1 MRSLEH
7 AIWMRRRPSRPA
19 VKVPFIAVAV
29 LACGVRSFALAGEP
43 ELPAVTENDLV
54 THPSLEVVERYAV
67 AQNPAIR
74 AARQAWEA
82 ARQRIPQVRSYDN
95 VEVTYLPDT
104 NNMAQ
109 TRAGPQENGVGVAQ
123 PIPFPGKLTLRGRVA
138 EEEAEAAR
146 EALQAVT
153 QEVQREV
160 RARYAEYYL
169 AARSLE
175 VNSATTTLARE
186 FAAIAEARYRVGT
199 APQQDAIQAQ
209 EELSRLAA
217 ERVAF
222 EGELPAAQGAL
233 NAVLDRPPRAP
244 LGPAGEID
252 AMALEVPLD
261 ALVEQAGR
269 ARPEL
274 RAQDHMIEARRRSLT
289 LAKMGFLPDFK
300 IGGQY
305 IQVGGGTSPDFAKDG
320 QDIWMASLGL
330 SVPIWVNRVRAGVSE
345 ARARVMSEE
354 FRRRDLTNQVFDQL
368 QRAYERVGV
377 AARVERI
384 YRLTLMPQTEE
395 RVESARA
402 GYQTGRVDFLTLIDS
417 LTSLEDVRL
426 KRYRAVRDYQRALAD
441 LERAVGEPISWDGA
455 ASEEER

>member
-1 MRSLEH
+1 MKVLGIVV
-7 AIWMRRRPSRPA
+7 AALVGGFRP
-19 VKVPFIAVAV
+19 VAVA
-29 LACGVRSFALAGEP
+29 AESSPEP
-43 ELPAVTENDLV
+43 EVPAVTEHDLV
-54 THPSLEVVERYAV
+54 THPSLDVVERYAV
-67 AQNPAIR
+67 ARNPAIR
-74 AARQAWEA
+74 TARQAWEA

-95 VEVTYLPDT
+95 LEVTYLPDT

-138 EEEAEAAR
+138 AEEAEAAH
-146 EALQAVT
+146 EALHATT
-153 QEVQREV
+153 QEVQRQA

-169 AARSLE
+169 AAHSLE

-186 FAAIAEARYRVGT
+186 FAAIAEARYRVGA
-199 APQQDAIQAQ
+199 APQQDVIRAE
-209 EELSRLAA
+209 EELSNLAA
-217 ERVAF
+217 ERAGF
-222 EGELPAAQGAL
+222 EGDLPAAQGAL
-233 NAVLDRPPRAP
+233 NALLDRPPRAP
-244 LGPAGEID
+244 LGPAGELE
-252 AMALEVPLD
+252 AKALEVPLD
-261 ALVEQAGR
+261 ALVAQADG

-274 RAQDHMIEARRRSLT
+274 RAQDHLVEARRRSLT

-305 IQVGGGTSPDFAKDG
+305 IQVGGGTSPEFAKDG
-320 QDIWMASLGL
+320 QDIWMASLGF
-330 SVPIWVNRVRAGVSE
+330 SVPIWVNRVQAGVNES
-345 ARARVMSEE
+345 RAEVMREE
-354 FRRRDLTNQVFDQL
+354 FRRRDLTNRVVDQL

-402 GYQTGRVDFLTLIDS
+402 AYQTARVDFLTLIDS

-426 KRYRAVRDYQRALAD
+426 KRYRAVRDYQQALAD
-441 LERAVGEPISWDGA
+441 LERAVGQPIAWVGEA
-455 ASEEER
+455 AEDQR

>member
-1 MRSLEH
+1 
-7 AIWMRRRPSRPA
+7 
-19 VKVPFIAVAV
+19 VKVPCIVVAV
-29 LACGVRSFALAGEP
+29 LAGGLRSFAVAAEPLPEP
-43 ELPAVTENDLV
+43 EVPAVTENDLV
-54 THPSLEVVERYAV
+54 THPSLDVVERYAI

-138 EEEAEAAR
+138 AEEAEAAR
-146 EALQAVT
+146 EALQAAT

-186 FAAIAEARYRVGT
+186 FAAIAEAKYRVGA

-244 LGPAGEID
+244 LGRAGEIE
-252 AMALEVPLD
+252 ARALEVPLD
-261 ALVEQAGR
+261 TLVAQADS

-305 IQVGGGTSPDFAKDG
+305 IQVGGGTNPEFGAKDG
-320 QDIWMASLGL
+320 QDIWMASLGF

-345 ARARVMSEE
+345 ARARVMGEE

-426 KRYRAVRDYQRALAD
+426 KRYRAVRDYQQALAD
-441 LERAVGEPISWDGA
+441 LERAVGEPISWDGG
-455 ASEEER
+455 ASEEQR